1 MLWGGGGV
9 SEESQPIV
17 HVHFYTVVLFQ
28 LLFFVLLGLR
38 VVVFFSGVQTGLQ
51 HVELADPPQE
61 PELPASGLQLQLEAG
76 EDSDNQGEEEVALRK
91 RLPLVS
97 RDPATHQTH
106 RRCSR
111 PIQTR
116 QY

>member
-1 MLWGGGGV
+1 MLWGGFRR
-9 SEESQPIV
+9 EPA
-17 HVHFYTVVLFQ
+17 HCACT
-28 LLFFVLLGLR
+28 LLHSSSFSVIIFCFVGIKSCC
-38 VVVFFSGVQTGLQ
+38 VFSGVQTGLQ

-76 EDSDNQGEEEVALRK
+76 EDTDHQGEEEVALRK